1 MIKVN
6 EFINTHTIEEHNRF
20 ADAYFHNR
28 ENDIY
33 LYQKPF
39 YNPLVCAPLVE
50 SVGKLLGIA
59 KLSHG
64 LKVLDFAAGTCWLS
78 RILVQLECE
87 VVCCDAS
94 QTALDIGKKLFE
106 KYPPISDDYP
116 KAIFSL
122 FDGIKLDFADNSF
135 DRIVVNDAFHHIANT
150 SDVLR
155 EFYRVLKDDG
165 IVAMSE
171 PGRNHSTTK
180 DSQYEMKTYNV
191 IENDF
196 VLEDIWEE
204 SSKVGFKD
212 IVISPVLMN
221 TQIDLEEYQSI
232 IKGDIP
238 RYVTAKLKQDT
249 LNHTIFAI
257 YKKKQESQESSYKT
271 IKSED
276 FFDED
281 FYLQKHPDVSQ
292 AIKKGAF
299 ESGWHHYELYG
310 KSEFRTVRKK

>member
-1 MIKVN
+1 MIKV
-6 EFINTHTIEEHNRF
+6 EELIRTHSIQEHNHF

-39 YNPLVCAPLVE
+39 YNPLVCPPLVE
-50 SVGKLLGIA
+50 SVGKLLDIA

-64 LKVLDFAAGTCWLS
+64 LKILDFAAGTCWLS
-78 RILVQLECE
+78 RILAQLECE

-106 KYPPISDDYP
+106 KYPPIADNYFQP
-116 KAIFSL
+116 LFSL

-135 DRIVVNDAFHHIANT
+135 DRIIVNDAFHHIANT

-165 IVAMSE
+165 LVAMSE

-180 DSQYEMKTYNV
+180 DSQFEMKTYNV

-196 VLEDIWEE
+196 ILEDIWEE
-204 SSKVGFKD
+204 SSKIGFQD
-212 IVISPVLMN
+212 IAISPVLINAHM
-221 TQIDLEEYQSI
+221 DFEEYQSI
-232 IKGDIP
+232 INGDVP
-238 RYVTAKLKQDT
+238 RYVAATLKQDT
-249 LNHTIFAI
+249 LNHTIFAL
-257 YKKKQESQESSYKT
+257 YKQKQESQGSSYTT
-271 IKSED
+271 IESQEL
-276 FFDED
+276 FDEA
-281 FYLQKHPDVSQ
+281 FYLQKYPDIAQ

-310 KSEFRTVRKK
+310 KSEFRMVRKQ